1 MDKLHI
7 DWAVTKASQSCGD
20 GHILEGCT
28 RGVPHQ
34 SCQRRAGGTGWALT
48 HLHGTAGLAGWL
60 LSRVPQAVVQLR
72 RGRLQLRMRLGSS
85 DGNNWS
91 DSRGGIAVTS
101 HNGVD
106 GSWGYFCCWSSSSS
120 AVPGLP
126 SSHWHPAWRQVH
138 SVSVLQRPQY
148 PTTVLISIPSY
159 LGGLTWYPISC

>member
-1 MDKLHI
+1 MDKFYTG
-7 DWAVTKASQSCGD
+7 WAKARMQAVGTGTFSRVA
-20 GHILEGCT
+20 LEGSHT
-28 RGVPHQ
+28 NPA
-34 SCQRRAGGTGWALT
+34 RAGGRGWALT
-48 HLHGTAGLAGWL
+48 HLQGAAGLAAWL

-72 RGRLQLRMRLGSS
+72 RGRLQLGMCLGSS
-85 DGNNWS
+85 DGNNWP

-106 GSWGYFCCWSSSSS
+106 GSWGYFCCWSSSGS

-138 SVSVLQRPQY
+138 SVSMLQRPQY
-148 PTTVLISIPSY
+148 PITVLISTSSY